1 MAGGRF
7 VQVLEGYANEALLG
21 DLVEPVG
28 ELAVG
33 AAETFIISCHRP
45 LIVLAMVRCGGTGH
59 VHKV

>member
-1 MAGGRF
+1 
-7 VQVLEGYANEALLG
+7 VQVLEGHTYEALLG

-59 VHKV
+59 VHEV

>member
-7 VQVLEGYANEALLG
+7 VQVLEGHANEALLG

-28 ELAVG
+28 ELAVC

-59 VHKV
+59 VHEV